1 MIPKIFHYI
10 GIHWNF
16 QIMKYFFN
24 LNFRIECQI
33 FKSYQPEIDVKVYIK
48 IYFLHKIVVN
58 EKLINCLQAIKQNI
72 LTQQMAKIPFWIFG
86 EFSIEKRNCT
96 SLMSLKA
103 FRSST
108 TFVSRSDYLPK
119 QPIIGLFIASCT
131 VLFFTSI
138 DPEKL

>member
-33 FKSYQPEIDVKVYIK
+33 FKSYQPEIDVKKRIVYIK
-48 IYFLHKIVVN
+48 IYFLHNIVVN
-58 EKLINCLQAIKQNI
+58 KKLINCLQAIKQNI

-86 EFSIEKRNCT
+86 EFRIEKRNCT

-103 FRSST
+103 FRQKFYYLCKQVRLPT
-108 TFVSRSDYLPK
+108 EIANHWTFYCKLYSFIFYLN
-119 QPIIGLFIASCT
+119 
-131 VLFFTSI
+131 
-138 DPEKL
+138 